1 MRSANM
7 DQERNATKELS
18 TSAPEIQGK
27 REGSGKG
34 SFSPPC
40 LPNVLGPS
48 VSFLWVSQSV
58 QRLCKIQNL
67 PALLEDLEVSV
78 QPGPKASTWCCSPCE
93 FQPLPHRL
101 KEAIRSATGAG
112 RRSSPQTQ
120 VYIIIDLKTGMW
132 NMISGRIL
140 TSTLYGLQCVTNV
153 TEGKGPL

>member
-7 DQERNATKELS
+7 DQERNATEELS
-18 TSAPEIQGK
+18 TRAPEIQGK

-40 LPNVLGPS
+40 LPNDLGPS

-58 QRLCKIQNL
+58 QRVYKYRPYQLCWKLLRSQFSL
-67 PALLEDLEVSV
+67 DQRRALGPA
-78 QPGPKASTWCCSPCE
+78 CPCE
-93 FQPLPHRL
+93 FQLPPHRL
-101 KEAIRSATGAG
+101 KEAIRSAAGAG

-120 VYIIIDLKTGMW
+120 VYIITDLKTGMW

-140 TSTLYGLQCVTNV
+140 TSTLYMDSSA
-153 TEGKGPL
+153 